1 VYAVES
7 KGEKLMLWGDLMH
20 VAAVQFANPS
30 VTIQFD
36 SNNTQAAQVR
46 KAAYAQAAKEG
57 YLVGATHISFPG
69 LGHLR
74 TGPGGK
80 GYTWVPLNYSGLK

>member
-1 VYAVES
+1 
-7 KGEKLMLWGDLMH
+7 MH

-36 SNNTQAAQVR
+36 TDSKAAAVQR
-46 KAAYAQAAKEG
+46 KRAYAQAAKQG
-57 YLVGATHISFPG
+57 YLIGSAHLAFPG

-74 TGPGGK
+74 VEGR
-80 GYTWVPLNYSGLK
+80 GYAFVPLNYSGLK